1 MTTEEHNFELMEVKC
16 PVCNSTNTKI
26 TQKIMDIPHFPQLW
40 FFNMVCSDCHFKH
53 NDFINLSFKDPIR
66 YIYHAE
72 NKDDYTTKIIRAA
85 NGTIIFPQIGAM
97 IEPGPN
103 AEGFINNIEGILH
116 DIRGKAFFLLGDAGS
131 DEERE
136 KIRGYVKLL
145 DSYIKD
151 NLPIDIVVEDPFGN
165 SSIIPADPNKLETIE
180 LSQEEAEKLKTGFI
194 IFESAK
200 DKVD

>member
-1 MTTEEHNFELMEVKC
+1 MTTEEHNFEMMEVKC
-16 PVCNSTNTKI
+16 PVCSSTNTKV

-40 FFNMVCSDCHFKH
+40 LFNMVCSDCHFKH

-72 NKDDYTTKIIRAA
+72 NEDDYTTKIIRAA

-103 AEGFINNIEGILH
+103 AEGFVNNIEGILR
-116 DIRGKAFFLLGDAGS
+116 DIRGKTLFLLGDAGS
-131 DEERE
+131 DEEKE
-136 KIRGYVKLL
+136 KIREYVELL
-145 DSYIKD
+145 DSYIED

-180 LSQEEAEKLKTGFI
+180 LSQDEAERLKTGFI
-194 IFESAK
+194 VFESAK
-200 DKVD
+200 DEVD